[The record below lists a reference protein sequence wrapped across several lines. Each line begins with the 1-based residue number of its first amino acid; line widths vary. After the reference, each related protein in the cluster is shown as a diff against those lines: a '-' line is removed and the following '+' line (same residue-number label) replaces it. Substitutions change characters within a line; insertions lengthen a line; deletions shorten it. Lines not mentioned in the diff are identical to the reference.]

1 MNWTPAAPAFSFS
14 VSTPS
19 EIETDLLIVP
29 VFEADSLDDIGDL
42 TAASDGH
49 LQRAFASG
57 EIKGRPFE
65 WLMTPLSGWKAPRV
79 AVIGAIGGFMLIW
92 IWTAWFAGHQR
103 RSIKRRL
110 AALSHVTERR

>member
-1 MNWTPAAPAFSFS
+1 MNWSPAAPAFSLS
-14 VSTPS
+14 VTQST

-29 VFEADSLDDIGDL
+29 VFEADSLDDISAL

-65 WLMTPLSGWKAPRV
+65 WLITPVSGCKAPRL
-79 AVIGAIGGFMLIW
+79 AVIGAG
-92 IWTAWFAGHQR
+92 
-103 RSIKRRL
+103 KR
-110 AALSHVTERR
+110 T